1 MDSTAR
7 RLIGPNNQPREKVFT
22 LQKKVNYID
31 LKIGVANKGQP
42 LGLEDV
48 VNERNYTYSVRC
60 IEEGTM
66 YQVLDREFLHRV
78 KKDDNIYK
86 QVLQSCHELDE
97 ALKTKIQNSFKNIYD
112 HRSPNKGLLNVNQ
125 LKASEITDYRAA
137 FQKIVKK

>member
-31 LKIGVANKGQP
+31 LKIGVANIGQP

-78 KKDDNIYK
+78 KKDDKVYK
-86 QVLQSCHELDE
+86 
-97 ALKTKIQNSFKNIYD
+97 
-112 HRSPNKGLLNVNQ
+112 
-125 LKASEITDYRAA
+125 
-137 FQKIVKK
+137 